1 MSEYP
6 TEILKSTVLSTAGR
20 PIFEDGEVEIKVIGN
35 VSIYLAKH
43 NKESHGLFT
52 CTLVLTNWRLL
63 LLLNNNGN
71 MKGLYLDLI
80 IINNVEDNYKY
91 FGKSSRLF
99 INITSIDKQIG
110 CKFEDSNIKEDFIEI
125 INKVL
130 LKKSWENKPKSKMID
145 QEKKNIFSISNAGV
159 GGLIRKQQRELKS
172 VDNITKEAIIDMD
185 SLMNVAKEVVEIVQR
200 YASVASEERGDG
212 SDTSSDAGE
221 RSEMDEILQNIGI
234 VSPITRYSAGR
245 LYHQQLSRQLA
256 DLFLT
261 QDRLVKMGGMVTL
274 TDAYCIFNRARGTE
288 LVSPDDLLAAA
299 NLIDSLRV
307 GIKIRTFPSGVMML
321 QLDAMN
327 EESMFEQLVEIYEN
341 EKDIEIKKTGLHAA
355 IIAQYLKLPVVVAK
369 EQLILAESKEIL
381 CRDESIHGLSFF
393 PNKFKTYF

>member
-6 TEILKSTVLSTAGR
+6 NEVLKTTELSSAGR
-20 PIFEDGEVEIKVIGN
+20 PLFEDGEVEMKVFGN
-35 VSIYLAKH
+35 VIMYLAKD
-43 NKESHGLFT
+43 NKELYELFT
-52 CTLVLTNWRLL
+52 STLVLTNWRLV

-71 MKGLYLDLI
+71 MRGLYLDLI
-80 IINNVEDNYKY
+80 IIKNIEDNYKY

-99 INITSIDKQIG
+99 INFISYDKQIG
-110 CKFEDSNIKEDFIEI
+110 CKFENSNIKEDYIEI
-125 INKVL
+125 MNKIL

-145 QEKKNIFSISNAGV
+145 KEKNNVFSISNAGV

-185 SLMNVAKEVVEIVQR
+185 SLMNAAKEVVEIVQR
-200 YASVASEERGDG
+200 YASVANEERGDS
-212 SDTSSDAGE
+212 SDTSSDSGE
-221 RSEMDEILQNIGI
+221 RSEMDIILQNIGI

-261 QDRLVKMGGMVTL
+261 QDRLKKMGGMVTL
-274 TDAYCIFNRARGTE
+274 IDAYCIFNRARGTE

-299 NLIDSLRV
+299 NLMESLRV
-307 GIKIRTFPSGVMML
+307 GIRIRTFPSGVIML
-321 QLDAMN
+321 QLDSMN

-341 EKDIEIKKTGLHAA
+341 EKDTEIKKTGLHAA

-381 CRDESIHGLSFF
+381 CRDDSIHGLSFF
-393 PNKFKTYF
+393 PNKFKTDY